1 MLSTPS
7 TQNLSD
13 DLKSKTM
20 LDKNKKLINEDGF
33 YAGSELMWGMDDVR
47 NVLERFGRATTTS
60 KEDVERILIAAF
72 QDNYRLME
80 TIDEAIGDTI
90 VYMIEEG
97 QLKTDEQ

>member
-1 MLSTPS
+1 M
-7 TQNLSD
+7 
-13 DLKSKTM
+13 M
-20 LDKNKKLINEDGF
+20 KKQLINEDGF

-60 KEDVERILIAAF
+60 KEDVERILIASF

-80 TIDEAIGDTI
+80 AIDDAIGDTI

>member
-1 MLSTPS
+1 MMKK
-7 TQNLSD
+7 Q
-13 DLKSKTM
+13 M
-20 LDKNKKLINEDGF
+20 INKDGF
-33 YAGSELMWGMDDVR
+33 YAGSELKWGVDDVR
-47 NVLERFGRATTTS
+47 KVLERFGRATTTS

-97 QLKTDEQ
+97 QLKTDER